1 MKRFFWGALVVI
13 YIVISSFVTSCL
25 LNFNDYNVTEF
36 SKKVLFVVKKDGEF
50 KNSKKGDLLVL
61 EKSSNFNEGDL
72 ILYYDTYDR
81 VTDIKEASVRGM
93 EKITDKETTF
103 ELDNGKYLS
112 QEYVIGKMSDSHR
125 YSKVGYVLDVLE
137 SKWGFLF
144 IIVLPMFVLLLYE
157 IRLLFGYFKPKKKRK
172 RKKKRGKKNRR
183 IKKKAIIIAVIIL
196 LTLIVVFLCF
206 YNSHITNIYIT
217 GNKYLSDEEIIKMAD
232 LEDYPNIFKANSVSI
247 KLDLEKNI
255 YIRKATVYKKGIF
268 NQVYIT
274 IYENY
279 PLFIYHDKT
288 YLYDG
293 KTIDEVKI
301 APTLTNDI
309 DDSIYDEFIKCMQ
322 KVDIDILERISEIK
336 YDPNDVDKERFYLTM
351 NDGIYVYVTL
361 NKFDKINDY
370 DDIVSTLQD
379 KKGILY
385 LDNGEYFEVFKN

>member
-1 MKRFFWGALVVI
+1 MI
-13 YIVISSFVTSCL
+13 
-25 LNFNDYNVTEF
+25 
-36 SKKVLFVVKKDGEF
+36 
-50 KNSKKGDLLVL
+50 
-61 EKSSNFNEGDL
+61 
-72 ILYYDTYDR
+72 IL
-81 VTDIKEASVRGM
+81 K
-93 EKITDKETTF
+93 
-103 ELDNGKYLS
+103 
-112 QEYVIGKMSDSHR
+112 
-125 YSKVGYVLDVLE
+125 
-137 SKWGFLF
+137 
-144 IIVLPMFVLLLYE
+144 
-157 IRLLFGYFKPKKKRK
+157 
-172 RKKKRGKKNRR
+172 KKKRGKKNRR

>member
-1 MKRFFWGALVVI
+1 MI
-13 YIVISSFVTSCL
+13 
-25 LNFNDYNVTEF
+25 
-36 SKKVLFVVKKDGEF
+36 
-50 KNSKKGDLLVL
+50 
-61 EKSSNFNEGDL
+61 
-72 ILYYDTYDR
+72 IL
-81 VTDIKEASVRGM
+81 K
-93 EKITDKETTF
+93 
-103 ELDNGKYLS
+103 
-112 QEYVIGKMSDSHR
+112 
-125 YSKVGYVLDVLE
+125 
-137 SKWGFLF
+137 
-144 IIVLPMFVLLLYE
+144 
-157 IRLLFGYFKPKKKRK
+157 
-172 RKKKRGKKNRR
+172 KKKRGKKNRR

-196 LTLIVVFLCF
+196 LTLIAAYLYF

-247 KLDLEKNI
+247 QLDLEKNI
-255 YIRKATVYKKGIF
+255 YIRKAKVYKKGIF

-293 KTIDEVKI
+293 KTIDEAKI

-322 KVDIDILERISEIK
+322 RVDIDILERISEIK

>member
-1 MKRFFWGALVVI
+1 MK
-13 YIVISSFVTSCL
+13 
-25 LNFNDYNVTEF
+25 
-36 SKKVLFVVKKDGEF
+36 
-50 KNSKKGDLLVL
+50 
-61 EKSSNFNEGDL
+61 
-72 ILYYDTYDR
+72 
-81 VTDIKEASVRGM
+81 
-93 EKITDKETTF
+93 
-103 ELDNGKYLS
+103 
-112 QEYVIGKMSDSHR
+112 
-125 YSKVGYVLDVLE
+125 
-137 SKWGFLF
+137 
-144 IIVLPMFVLLLYE
+144 
-157 IRLLFGYFKPKKKRK
+157 
-172 RKKKRGKKNRR
+172 KKKRGKKNRR

-255 YIRKATVYKKGIF
+255 YIRKATVYKKWIF